1 MLWMEEKQSLF
12 EEFFLPH
19 LGAAYNL
26 AFWLVGRDA
35 DAQDVV
41 QEAYL
46 KALKGFN
53 GFRGTNAR
61 SWLLKIV
68 RNAAYSWAKKHS
80 NDSNMIRFDEA
91 IHAATWDERLSP
103 SPLQDRINQLH
114 AALTQLPAEF
124 REILLLR
131 DIEGWSYKQLASI
144 LKIPSGT
151 VMSRL
156 NRARR
161 RLRQELA
168 RVQDKELQNGL

>member
-1 MLWMEEKQSLF
+1 MGEKQSLF
-12 EEFFLPH
+12 EELFLPH
-19 LGAAYNL
+19 LGVAYNL

-35 DAQDVV
+35 DAQDIV

-61 SWLLKIV
+61 SWLLSIV
-68 RNAAYSWAKKHS
+68 RNAAYSWARKNSKGS
-80 NDSNMIRFDEA
+80 NVIPFDEEL
-91 IHAATWDERLSP
+91 HTPPWDECLLP
-103 SPLQDRINQLH
+103 SHLQDRINQLH
-114 AALTQLPAEF
+114 EALALLPAEF

-131 DIEGWSYKQLASI
+131 DIEGWSYKELASI
-144 LKIPSGT
+144 LKIPAGT

-156 NRARR
+156 SRARQ

-168 RVQDKELQNGL
+168 KAQDEELQNGL